1 MPPTVIVNPTSGSPA
16 PESGLRVALGGL
28 AGKTVGF
35 FSNNKPN
42 AAAVLGRIEEL
53 LSERFGIA
61 ARRYAKPV
69 PSLAADAAL
78 LDEIGRDCDAVVVAG
93 FD

>member
-1 MPPTVIVNPTSGSPA
+1 VPPTVIVNPTSGSPV
-16 PESGLRVALGGL
+16 PETGLRVALGDL

-42 AAAVLGRIEEL
+42 AGALLERVEEL
-53 LSERFGIA
+53 LHERFGIA
-61 ARRYAKPV
+61 ARRYVKAV
-69 PSLAADAAL
+69 PSLAADASL
-78 LDEIGRDCDAVVVAG
+78 LDDIRRDCDAVVVAG